1 MAKQKKQQVPK
12 LTIPR
17 LSLYYRALLESR
29 ESAFISSDELSK
41 LTQFSAAQVR
51 KDLTYFG
58 QFGTPGKGYKIAELK
73 EAILKILGT
82 GRECNIALIGVGN
95 LGLALLA
102 YRGFARQGFKI
113 VAAFDN
119 NLGKIGKT
127 FEGVE
132 IKDISELPQVAKKE
146 NIEIAIMA
154 VPTEAA
160 QDVVNQIIRSGIRA
174 VLNFSPLRP
183 KAAKGVEILNIDLS
197 IELERLAYFL
207 RRHRKAKL

>member
-1 MAKQKKQQVPK
+1 MHTEKIPK

-29 ESAFISSDELSK
+29 VSAFISSDELAK

-58 QFGTPGKGYKIAELK
+58 EFGTPGKGYKITGLK

-82 GRECNIALIGVGN
+82 GRECNIALIGAGN

-102 YRGFARQGFKI
+102 YKGFTAQGFRI

-119 NLGKIGKT
+119 NLSKIGKT
-127 FEGVE
+127 FEGVL
-132 IKDISELPQVAKKE
+132 IRGMNELPKVVKNE
-146 NIEIAIMA
+146 NIEIAVIA
-154 VPTEAA
+154 VPAEVAQEAV
-160 QDVVNQIIRSGIRA
+160 DKLVKSGIRA
-174 VLNFSPLRP
+174 ILNFAPIRP
-183 KAAKGVEILNIDLS
+183 KAQKGVEILNIDLS

-207 RRHRKAKL
+207 KRSAKKA

>member
-1 MAKQKKQQVPK
+1 MHIEKIPK

-29 ESAFISSDELSK
+29 GSAFISSEELSK

-58 QFGTPGKGYKIAELK
+58 EFGTPGKGYKIAELK

-82 GRECNIALIGVGN
+82 GRECNIALIGAGN

-102 YRGFARQGFKI
+102 YKGFAVQGFRI
-113 VAAFDN
+113 VAAFDS
-119 NLGKIGKT
+119 NLSKIGKT
-127 FEGVE
+127 FEGVL
-132 IKDISELPQVAKKE
+132 IRGMNELPQVVKNE
-146 NIEIAIMA
+146 NIEIAVVA
-154 VPTEAA
+154 VPAEVA
-160 QDVVNQIIRSGIRA
+160 QPVVDRLVKSGIRA
-174 VLNFSPLRP
+174 ILNFAPIRP
-183 KAAKGVEILNIDLS
+183 KAPKGVEILNIDLS

-207 RRHRKAKL
+207 KRSAKKA